1 MSKRPILLSNK
12 PSSYN
17 LSNSM
22 LIPNN
27 HEREINMFVSNL
39 PSNIT
44 ETRLA
49 QEFSNTKY
57 KHINICYNEF
67 TNKPLGYA
75 YVTFANEKAGNF

>member
-17 LSNSM
+17 LSGPI
-22 LIPNN
+22 LIQNN

-44 ETRLA
+44 EVVLIS
-49 QEFSNTKY
+49 FILLNL
-57 KHINICYNEF
+57 I
-67 TNKPLGYA
+67 
-75 YVTFANEKAGNF
+75 